1 MSVMAF
7 GAPIKDVNA
16 ARELAATLKGE
27 RRADYV
33 ASQRRL
39 GCVRERIFLG
49 DSLMG
54 PMQMVYREGINAGFR
69 AAQLM
74 TSSNAFDK
82 FYMESIAKI
91 AGINISSRPA
101 GPPSHLAFEWTSG
114 ERSRNCTMFMAPVP
128 DATNLWSF
136 LREVSGRF
144 GEHTESRQAM
154 GLCFEQI
161 FYLHD
166 AKMIVGYLEGPDA
179 QGSYKKMLDST
190 STYDRW
196 FVDQT
201 KVVHGVDMR
210 TMEMKAP
217 ELLVLFDA

>member
-27 RRADYV
+27 RRAEYL
-33 ASQRRL
+33 ASQRRS
-39 GCVRERIFLG
+39 GCVRERIFIG
-49 DSLMG
+49 ESPMG
-54 PMQMVYREGINAGFR
+54 PIQMMYRESTNAGFR
-69 AAQLM
+69 LAQVLS
-74 TSSNAFDK
+74 SSNPFDK
-82 FYMESIAKI
+82 FYMESVSKI
-91 AGINISSRPA
+91 AGVELGSRPA
-101 GPPSHLAFEWTSG
+101 GPPAHLVFEWTTG

-128 DATNLWSF
+128 DATKLWTF
-136 LREVSGRF
+136 LREVSARP

-154 GLCFEQI
+154 CLCFEQI

-179 QGSYKKMLDST
+179 QNAYRKMLQST

-201 KVVHGVDMR
+201 QVVHGVDLR
-210 TMEMKAP
+210 TMEMKSP